1 VYRQLCRIDPLN
13 SPTGVNIMSF
23 RSLFSMFT
31 ALVIS
36 AALILGLAVTPSMA
50 GSSSVTKGTEQLNKI
65 DDAAA
70 QVAERSSPMGIDEIE
85 ARNEGGLNEIQ
96 GSADA
101 NKMHKADTS
110 KPGPA
115 ISKKIEKAFDK
126 LTK

>member
-1 VYRQLCRIDPLN
+1 
-13 SPTGVNIMSF
+13 MSF

>member
-1 VYRQLCRIDPLN
+1 
-13 SPTGVNIMSF
+13 MSF

-31 ALVIS
+31 VLVIS
-36 AALILGLAVTPSMA
+36 VALLLGLAVTPTMA
-50 GSSSVTKGTEQLNKI
+50 GSSSVTKGVEQLPQI
-65 DDAAA
+65 DAEAGK
-70 QVAERSSPMGIDEIE
+70 VAEKSAPMGLEEVE

-115 ISKKIEKAFDK
+115 IAKKIDKALEKV
-126 LTK
+126 TK

>member
-1 VYRQLCRIDPLN
+1 
-13 SPTGVNIMSF
+13 MSF

-36 AALILGLAVTPSMA
+36 VALILGLAVTPSLA
-50 GSSSVTKGTEQLNKI
+50 GSSSVTKGVEQLPKI
-65 DDAAA
+65 DEAAA
-70 QVAERSSPMGIDEIE
+70 QVAERSSPIRINEIE

-96 GSADA
+96 GDADA

-115 ISKKIEKAFDK
+115 IAKKIEKAFDK